1 MTLTP
6 ITRRPGSAKTP
17 FHSELWMRPPTES
30 WHIAAHTRR
39 KPDGTSTHVHGYAM
53 DVGGSWMR
61 TKLLQRELIER
72 YAARESVYDGLPM
85 LAAREM
91 LMRGPVA
98 PGPLAVWGGRAGSV
112 QLGSAEDRRRVRTLA
127 IRTMI
132 ARAAPRTDRRLTVT
146 QLALRDLGR
155 ELDLIWLR

>member
-1 MTLTP
+1 VTLTA
-6 ITRRPGSAKTP
+6 ITRKPGSAKTP
-17 FHSELWMRPPTES
+17 YHFHSELWMRPPTES
-30 WHIAAHTRR
+30 WH
-39 KPDGTSTHVHGYAM
+39 VHGAAM

-61 TKLLQRELIER
+61 TKALQRELIER

-132 ARAAPRTDRRLTVT
+132 ARTAPRTNRRLTVT

-155 ELDLIWLR
+155 ELDLIWPI